1 MSLKRTIQERFAYDV
16 SGLASYVDEQREAL
30 TVRAVTEA
38 KTLQYVNIQ
47 EGIKGSEEI
56 KLMDDSI
63 VYQAGDCSMTPSGDT
78 VFTDRA
84 IAVETLGFMKSFCN
98 KDLAGFWTQ
107 LGLRP
112 GAMAEDKELP
122 FEQQI
127 IDYLLK
133 LHSYELD
140 KLIWKGNKS
149 TGTGNLAFMNG
160 FRSFLTTGNGCVD
173 LNGTA
178 TASISASNA
187 YDVFYECFENTPSNI
202 AESGDLICFT
212 GRENFNYLMKDL
224 VDQNFFH
231 YSPANIATMDEIIV
245 PGTNM
250 RVVKVNGLN
259 GLDNIYTGRAS
270 EFVFGTDLRS
280 DFDNFELWYS
290 QDDDVLYLRSKFRA
304 GVQVPFLNQ
313 IGVWNGTSS
322 PN

>member
-1 MSLKRTIQERFAYDV
+1 MSLKRTIQEKFAYDV

-322 PN
+322 PT

>member
-160 FRSFLTTGNGCVD
+160 YRSFLTTGNGCVD

>member
-1 MSLKRTIQERFAYDV
+1 V

>member
-1 MSLKRTIQERFAYDV
+1 MSLKRTIQEKFAYDV
-16 SGLASYVDEQREAL
+16 SGLASYVDEQRDAL

-38 KTLQYVNIQ
+38 KTLQYINIQ

-112 GAMAEDKELP
+112 GAMAEDKSLP

-149 TGTGNLAFMNG
+149 TGSGNLAFMNG
-160 FRSFLTTGNGCVD
+160 YRSFLTTGNGCVD

-212 GRENFNYLMKDL
+212 GRENFNFLMKDL

>member
-1 MSLKRTIQERFAYDV
+1 MSLKRTIQEKFAYDV

-56 KLMDDSI
+56 KLLDDSI

-112 GAMAEDKELP
+112 GAMAEDKALP

-149 TGTGNLAFMNG
+149 TGSGNLAFMNG
-160 FRSFLTTGNGCVD
+160 FRSFLTTANGCVD
-173 LNGTA
+173 LNASG

-187 YDVFYECFENTPSNI
+187 YDVFYEAFENTPSNI

>member
-1 MSLKRTIQERFAYDV
+1 MSLKRTIQEKFAYDV

>member
-1 MSLKRTIQERFAYDV
+1 MSLKRTIQEKFAYDV
-16 SGLASYVDEQREAL
+16 SGLASYVDEQRDAL

-38 KTLQYVNIQ
+38 KTLQYINIQ

-149 TGTGNLAFMNG
+149 TGSGNLAFMNG
-160 FRSFLTTGNGCVD
+160 YRSFLTTGNGCVD

-212 GRENFNYLMKDL
+212 GRENFNFLMKDL

>member
-1 MSLKRTIQERFAYDV
+1 MSLKRTIQEKFAYDV
-16 SGLASYVDEQREAL
+16 SGLASYVDEQRDAL

-38 KTLQYVNIQ
+38 KTLQYINIQ

-149 TGTGNLAFMNG
+149 TGSGNLAFMNG
-160 FRSFLTTGNGCVD
+160 YRSFLTTGNGCVD
-173 LNGTA
+173 LNGTS

-212 GRENFNYLMKDL
+212 GRENFNFLMKDL

>member
-1 MSLKRTIQERFAYDV
+1 MSLKKMIKDKFDYDV
-16 SGLASYVDEQREAL
+16 SGLAAYVDEQREQL

-38 KTLQYVNIQ
+38 KTLQYITIQ

-56 KLMDDSI
+56 KLLDDSI

-112 GAMAEDKELP
+112 GTMAEDKNLP

-133 LHSYELD
+133 LHSRELD
-140 KLIWKGNKS
+140 NLIWKGNKA
-149 TGTGNLAFMNG
+149 TGTGNLQWMNG
-160 FRSFLTTGNGCVD
+160 FRQFLITGNGCVN
-173 LNGTA
+173 LNTSSTG
-178 TASISASNA
+178 SISASNA
-187 YDVFYECFENTPSNI
+187 YDVFYESFENTPANI
-202 AESGDLICFT
+202 AESADFACFT
-212 GRENFNYLMKDL
+212 GRENFNYLIKNL
-224 VDQNFFH
+224 VDENFFH
-231 YSPANIATMDEIIV
+231 YSPAQIATMDEIIV

-250 RVVKVNGLN
+250 KVIKVNGLN

-313 IGVWNGTSS
+313 IGVWNGTGS

>member
-1 MSLKRTIQERFAYDV
+1 MSLKRTIQEKFSYDV

>member
-1 MSLKRTIQERFAYDV
+1 MSLKRTIQEKFSYDV

-149 TGTGNLAFMNG
+149 TGSGNLAFMNG
-160 FRSFLTTGNGCVD
+160 YRSFLTTGNGCVD
-173 LNGTA
+173 LNA
-178 TASISASNA
+178 SSVASISASNA

>member
-173 LNGTA
+173 LNA
-178 TASISASNA
+178 SSVASISASNA

>member
-1 MSLKRTIQERFAYDV
+1 MSLKRTIQEKFAYDV

-160 FRSFLTTGNGCVD
+160 YRSFLTTGNGCVD

>member
-1 MSLKRTIQERFAYDV
+1 MSLKRTMQEKFAYDV
-16 SGLASYVDEQREAL
+16 SGLASYVDEQRDAL

-38 KTLQYVNIQ
+38 KTLQYINIQ

-149 TGTGNLAFMNG
+149 TGSGNLAFMNG
-160 FRSFLTTGNGCVD
+160 YRSFLTTGNGCVD

-212 GRENFNYLMKDL
+212 GRENFNFLMKDL